1 MHKFLNVRRLHL
13 FHFAIHLT
21 GVTVMISQV
30 NDFLRKNI
38 IKIATINPEY
48 FVDVWLLS
56 SYTTS
61 VHHTFRSV
69 KTSRG
74 AEFLAKTEELHDPRA
89 RKSSSSSYNWSYC
102 GASEKNTHSR
112 RRAQNNYQR
121 TERNNT
127 NAMRE
132 TQQAINNNW
141 L

>member
-1 MHKFLNVRRLHL
+1 M
-13 FHFAIHLT
+13 
-21 GVTVMISQV
+21 MISQV

-74 AEFLAKTEELHDPRA
+74 SQFLAKTEELHDPRA

-112 RRAQNNYQR
+112 RAQNNYQR

-132 TQQAINNNW
+132 TDLAVGMLITSNR
-141 L
+141 